1 MLSLDYET
9 KNKTNNKHNYFKMA
23 NIQENQYD
31 LFFGGTVSE
40 YFNGHKN
47 LYLGDKDFIW
57 ADQIINMTAEIKTIS
72 NNNTFEGKRLTFNQA
87 REYSST
93 VNQKDNL
100 GRIQTAYLFEYH
112 KYVKEPYVIV
122 VPFRPFLDN
131 MVKAVDFL
139 DIQKAKMLYISKD
152 NQFSRWIVG
161 DHTVG
166 APAKKELLCV

>member
-57 ADQIINMTAEIKTIS
+57 ADHIINMTAEIKIIS

-112 KYVKEPYVIV
+112 KYVKNP
-122 VPFRPFLDN
+122 
-131 MVKAVDFL
+131 M
-139 DIQKAKMLYISKD
+139 
-152 NQFSRWIVG
+152 
-161 DHTVG
+161 
-166 APAKKELLCV
+166 

>member
-1 MLSLDYET
+1 M
-9 KNKTNNKHNYFKMA
+9 
-23 NIQENQYD
+23 QQNQYD

-40 YFNGHKN
+40 YFNGYKD

-57 ADQIINMTAEIKTIS
+57 ADKILNLTAEIKTIS
-72 NNNTFEGKRLTFNQA
+72 KNNVFEGKKMTFNQA

-93 VNQKDNL
+93 VDQVDNL
-100 GRIQTAYLFEYH
+100 GRIQKAYLFEYH

-122 VPFRPFLDN
+122 VPFKVPLDN
-131 MVKAVDFL
+131 MVRATDFL
-139 DIQKAKMLYISKD
+139 DIQKAKMLYIYKN

-166 APAKKELLCV
+166 APAKKQLLCL